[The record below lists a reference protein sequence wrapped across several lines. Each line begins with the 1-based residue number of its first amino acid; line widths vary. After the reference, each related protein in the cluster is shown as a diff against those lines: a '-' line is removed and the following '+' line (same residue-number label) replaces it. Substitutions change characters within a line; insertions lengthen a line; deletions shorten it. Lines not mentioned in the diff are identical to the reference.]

1 MQTWAE
7 IQIEV
12 HSDAADLVAAAL
24 APLAG
29 GVELRDAGTLLSAA
43 PERTCVVALCPPEQ
57 AQELLEA
64 VDDALSMARAAGV
77 TVDPVVVRQRQ
88 AQEDEWRDVWK
99 QFFRTT
105 PVGKR
110 FTVQPSWD
118 QEAKPTGEFVIHLD
132 PGMAFGTGAHPST
145 RLVIALA
152 EEWRESQADVTRVL
166 DLGSGSGILSIV
178 AAWLWP
184 RARVLAL
191 DIDPQATECAQENLD
206 RNHVT
211 SVEARTGVLADADS
225 GYQLIMA
232 NIQADVLEGLA
243 PLFPARL
250 HPEGRLILSGIL
262 TDQVDA
268 LLRTYGDAGFALV
281 ARRDEGE
288 WSGLCLRLA
297 AR

>member
-12 HSDAADLVAAAL
+12 HSDAAELVAAAL

-64 VDDALSMARAAGV
+64 ADESLSLARAAGV
-77 TVDPVVVRQRQ
+77 AVDPVTVRQRL
-88 AQEDEWRDVWK
+88 ANEDEWRDVWK

-118 QEAKPTGEFVIHLD
+118 QDAKPTGEFVIHLD

-145 RLVIALA
+145 RLVIGLA
-152 EEWRESQADVTRVL
+152 EDWNEARSDVARVL

-184 RARVLAL
+184 QARGLAL
-191 DIDPQATECAQENLD
+191 DNDPQATECAQENLD
-206 RNHVT
+206 RNRVT
-211 SVEARTGVLADADS
+211 SFQVRTGVLTDADCCFD
-225 GYQLIMA
+225 LIMA
-232 NIQADVLEGLA
+232 NIQADVLAGLA
-243 PLFPARL
+243 GFFPARL
-250 HPEGRLILSGIL
+250 NPQGRLILSGIL
-262 TDQVDA
+262 NEQVDSV
-268 LLRTYGDAGFALV
+268 LQTYQGAGFALD
-281 ARRDEGE
+281 ARREEGE
-288 WSGLCLRLA
+288 WSALRLHLPG
-297 AR
+297 R

>member
-1 MQTWAE
+1 
-7 IQIEV
+7 
-12 HSDAADLVAAAL
+12 LVAAAL

-29 GVELRDAGTLLSAA
+29 GVELRDAGTLLATA

-64 VDDALSMARAAGV
+64 ADEALSTARAAGV
-77 TVDPVVVRQRQ
+77 AVDPVTIRQRQ
-88 AQEDEWRDVWK
+88 AHEDEWRDVWK
-99 QFFRTT
+99 QFFLTT
-105 PVGKR
+105 QVGKR

-118 QEAKPTGEFVIHLD
+118 QDAKPTGEFVIHLD

-145 RLVIALA
+145 RLVIGLA
-152 EEWRESQADVTRVL
+152 EEWRETRADAARVL

-184 RARVLAL
+184 QARGLAL

-211 SVEARTGVLADADS
+211 SFQVRTGVLTDADT
-225 GYQLIMA
+225 GYDLIMA
-232 NIQADVLEGLA
+232 NIQADVLDGLA

-250 HPEGRLILSGIL
+250 KPEGRLILSGIL
-262 TDQVDA
+262 NEQVDS
-268 LLRTYGDAGFALV
+268 LLQTFLDAGFALD
-281 ARRDEGE
+281 ARREEGE
-288 WSGLCLRLA
+288 WSALRLRLA
-297 AR
+297 GR

>member
-12 HSDAADLVAAAL
+12 HSEAADLVAAVL

-64 VDDALSMARAAGV
+64 ADEALSTARGAGV
-77 TVDPVVVRQRQ
+77 SVDPVIVRQRQ
-88 AQEDEWRDVWK
+88 ANEDEWRDVWK
-99 QFFRTT
+99 QFFLTT

-118 QEAKPTGEFVIHLD
+118 ENAKPTGEFVIHLD

-152 EEWRESQADVTRVL
+152 EEWRESREDVARVL

-184 RARVLAL
+184 LARGLAL

-206 RNHVT
+206 RNRVT
-211 SVEARTGVLADADS
+211 SFQVRTGVLTDADS
-225 GYQLIMA
+225 AYDLIMA
-232 NIQADVLEGLA
+232 NIQADVLDGLTT
-243 PLFPARL
+243 LFLPRL
-250 HPEGRLILSGIL
+250 NPQGRLILSGIL
-262 TDQVDA
+262 NEQVDA
-268 LLRTYGDAGFALV
+268 LLQTYLSAGFSLD
-281 ARRDEGE
+281 ARRTEGE
-288 WSGLCLRLA
+288 WSALRLRVA
-297 AR
+297 DR

>member
-64 VDDALSMARAAGV
+64 ADEALSTARAAGV
-77 TVDPVVVRQRQ
+77 LVDPVTVRQRQ
-88 AQEDEWRDVWK
+88 AHEDEWRDVWK

-118 QEAKPTGEFVIHLD
+118 QDPKPTGEFIIHLD

-145 RLVIALA
+145 RLVIGLA
-152 EEWRESQADVTRVL
+152 EEWRETRADVARVL

-184 RARVLAL
+184 QARGLAL

-211 SVEARTGVLADADS
+211 SCQVRTGVLADADS
-225 GYQLIMA
+225 SYDLIMA
-232 NIQADVLEGLA
+232 NIQADVLAELA
-243 PLFPARL
+243 PHFPDRL
-250 HPEGRLILSGIL
+250 NAQGRLILSGIL

-268 LLRTYGDAGFALV
+268 LLRTYVDAGFALD
-281 ARRDEGE
+281 ARREEGE
-288 WSGLCLRLA
+288 WSGLRLRLSG
-297 AR
+297 R